1 MTLALL
7 ILVVFTGS
15 SSAQLSTN
23 FYYKSC
29 PKLLNTVRAGIHA
42 AVAKEAR
49 MGASLLRLH
58 FHDCFVNVCTIYI
71 YYFFKKSILC
81 LYIFFIVFS
90 CHSVSY
96 ICILFLSF
104 VSFYMEIIILLSFR
118 VVTDRFFWKIL
129 LRLQESKQQLP
140 TTDPL
145 EGLT

>member
-23 FYYKSC
+23 FYHKSC

-129 LRLQESKQQLP
+129 LRLQESKQQLQQQIR
-140 TTDPL
+140 
-145 EGLT
+145 